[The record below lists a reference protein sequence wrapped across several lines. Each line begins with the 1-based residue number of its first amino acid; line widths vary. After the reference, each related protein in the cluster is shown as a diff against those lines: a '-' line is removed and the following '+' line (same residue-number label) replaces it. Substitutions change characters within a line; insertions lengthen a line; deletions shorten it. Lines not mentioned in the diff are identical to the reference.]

1 MVKGV
6 IEIKRKLINKKK
18 YPPACK
24 YCRHGR
30 LSPNE
35 QSVLCLKKGIT
46 EPNHKCVKF
55 AYDPLKRRPQAPL
68 QPVTADEKDFE
79 L

>member
-1 MVKGV
+1 MNK
-6 IEIKRKLINKKK
+6 KLINKKK

-30 LSPNE
+30 LAPNE
-35 QSVLCLKKGIT
+35 KTVLCLKKGIT
-46 EPNHKCVKF
+46 DPDGKCIKF
-55 AYDPLKRRPQAPL
+55 RYDPLKRRPFLP
-68 QPVTADEKDFE
+68 PETVVADETDFQ